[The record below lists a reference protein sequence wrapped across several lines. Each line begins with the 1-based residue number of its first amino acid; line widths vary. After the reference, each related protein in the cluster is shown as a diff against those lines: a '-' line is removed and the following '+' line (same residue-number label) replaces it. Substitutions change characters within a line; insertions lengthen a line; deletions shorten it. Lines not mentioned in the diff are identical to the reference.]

1 MVIDYNCPV
10 TVAYN
15 FNVTWYKCTSFDRM
29 CLYQCYMLV
38 ISTVIVVTMV
48 LYRGQSDHQPWNGGG
63 GVGGGG
69 RQREEEVYRMRYVW
83 ILFVQ
88 S

>member
-63 GVGGGG
+63 GVGGGETKG
-69 RQREEEVYRMRYVW
+69 RGSV
-83 ILFVQ
+83 
-88 S
+88 